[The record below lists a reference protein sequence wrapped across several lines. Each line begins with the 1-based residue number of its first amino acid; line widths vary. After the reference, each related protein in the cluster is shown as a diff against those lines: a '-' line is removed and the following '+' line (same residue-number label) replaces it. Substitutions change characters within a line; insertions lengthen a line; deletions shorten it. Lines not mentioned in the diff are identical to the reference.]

1 MNNNQFYEILGKAVN
16 VFTEI
21 NFAMQL
27 LDEYITTLQLSGV
40 DCSELTMADME
51 EIKAE
56 ISFQYGLSKEEL
68 LAISKHILNRYP
80 IKGGLRAIKNKF

>member
-1 MNNNQFYEILGKAVN
+1 
-16 VFTEI
+16 
-21 NFAMQL
+21 
-27 LDEYITTLQLSGV
+27 
-40 DCSELTMADME
+40 ME